1 MLPPEDELELVEADI
16 RHVERRLEDL
26 GRERARVVN
35 EPEIG
40 QAMFRLRER
49 LKQMRAYRERL
60 SVEIARDE
68 EERAA

>member
-1 MLPPEDELELVEADI
+1 MLPPEEELQVLNQDI
-16 RHVERRLEDL
+16 KTVERRLEDL

-40 QAMFRLRER
+40 QAMGRLRQR
-49 LKQMRAYRERL
+49 LKDMRAYRERL
-60 SVEIARDE
+60 VAQIDAQD

>member
-16 RHVERRLEDL
+16 RQVERRLEDL

-60 SVEIARDE
+60 AVEIARDE